1 MIVRINIRQPYL
13 RQQLNV
19 EFLIASLAETFPF
32 TSCLFSDI
40 IALFLSNQDSLK
52 IPPWENKKACKSFS
66 YGEKVLKSN
75 RIRKNTVGAPA
86 SSSGA
91 SFFAWQRRARNA
103 SDWWWTARDH
113 GKGTDTFPPSFART
127 SKERR
132 LGTRQVG
139 ALLTHYGYNDATNN
153 HNSALQHIS
162 EENGRQTTYEKVL
175 ELFTSLGTFKE

>member
-13 RQQLNV
+13 RQQLHV

-75 RIRKNTVGAPA
+75 RIRTNT
-86 SSSGA
+86 
-91 SFFAWQRRARNA
+91 
-103 SDWWWTARDH
+103 
-113 GKGTDTFPPSFART
+113 
-127 SKERR
+127 
-132 LGTRQVG
+132 VG
-139 ALLTHYGYNDATNN
+139 ALLTYYGYHDATNN
-153 HNSALQHIS
+153 HNSALQYIS
-162 EENGRQTTYEKVL
+162 EENGRQTTYKKVL